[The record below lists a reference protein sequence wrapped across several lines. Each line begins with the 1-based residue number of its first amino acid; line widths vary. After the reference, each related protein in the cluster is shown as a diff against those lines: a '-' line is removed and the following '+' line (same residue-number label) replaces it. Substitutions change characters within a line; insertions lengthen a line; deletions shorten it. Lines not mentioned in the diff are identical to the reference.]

1 MKTKEEKRAYAREY
15 YRINKESVLARQ
27 NAYNKDNRDLLNA
40 QGRARYK
47 NNHAH
52 IRNRIN
58 ARMAELRDDFYTMY
72 YLPEEHYIGI
82 TNYPKKRMQLHKHT
96 QRNNTEGWEVVYTF
110 KTKREALDMERKF
123 HDVLGYFGGNSRYK
137 GLIRD

>member
-1 MKTKEEKRAYAREY
+1 MATKRTYTE
-15 YRINKESVLARQ
+15 
-27 NAYNKDNRDLLNA
+27 A
-40 QGRARYK
+40 QRK
-47 NNHAH
+47 
-52 IRNRIN
+52 RIN
-58 ARMAELRDDFYTMY
+58 AQKKEYYKANREWIAEKDKIKTASLTNSFYTMY

-82 TNYPKKRMQLHKHT
+82 TNQPEIRMIG
-96 QRNNTEGWEVVYTF
+96 QRKEGRNTEGWEVVYTF